1 MKILFYRLTHSPWLL
16 IFLLS
21 CILQPLTLFQ
31 FSFPRGSIPIHTVS
45 SHSQRKQ
52 GQVLSTLFSYDG
64 GRQTFNYGQTV
75 ANQPNY
81 LIMIPPNTKSILTS
95 FDRFNHNYCSI
106 CVFLQPKSFCNFL
119 LHNRRMCSAN
129 VKKDADPSKLLRDTE
144 NVYQAR

>member
-81 LIMIPPNTKSILTS
+81 LILIPPNTKSILTNFGG
-95 FDRFNHNYCSI
+95 FDHNYGSV
-106 CVFLQPKSFCNFL
+106 CVFPQPKFFGNFL
-119 LHNRRMCSAN
+119 LRNRKMYSAN
-129 VKKDADPSKLLRDTE
+129 VKKDAGPSKLR
-144 NVYQAR
+144 

>member
-16 IFLLS
+16 IFLLN

-64 GRQTFNYGQTV
+64 GGQTFNYGQTV

-81 LIMIPPNTKSILTS
+81 LILIPPNTKSILT
-95 FDRFNHNYCSI
+95 NSI
-106 CVFLQPKSFCNFL
+106 IITAQYVYFHSQNFSVISCLGIGRCTRPMSKKMQVLQN
-119 LHNRRMCSAN
+119 
-129 VKKDADPSKLLRDTE
+129 
-144 NVYQAR
+144 